1 MEFRYCTREYFCLE
15 PSRNLHALL
24 LSLKNFCLTSCIKF
38 NLEEFQYHFL
48 RVKLEMKKME
58 NMKGCLLN
66 IQPHL
71 FYSLYVRQH
80 QHWRW
85 QKKRGEKKIDKV
97 QISFQFGWCDVNV
110 ICDGN
115 KGSIKHRT
123 ERERKREKCYAATYI
138 YSYLQYHTH
147 MMLLYTKRS
156 ASHRSCAVHVTWKN
170 IL

>member
-1 MEFRYCTREYFCLE
+1 MSFEYTTTLILLFVCTTT
-15 PSRNLHALL
+15 ST
-24 LSLKNFCLTSCIKF
+24 LT
-38 NLEEFQYHFL
+38 
-48 RVKLEMKKME
+48 MT
-58 NMKGCLLN
+58 
-66 IQPHL
+66 
-71 FYSLYVRQH
+71 
-80 QHWRW
+80 
-85 QKKRGEKKIDKV
+85 KKRGEKKIDKV